1 MTKRAHVEVAC
12 SLLRAGA
19 NPDIVSENG
28 TARELAVRKGRFQ
41 VVLAI
46 DRYKCRKS
54 LAELCIGLHSADFPV
69 LVVLEIHRT
78 LCAISGVHEA
88 HLGEEKEW
96 RMLDEGHLTE
106 SVSWEIAKKVK
117 HYIN

>member
-1 MTKRAHVEVAC
+1 M
-12 SLLRAGA
+12 LLRNGA
-19 NPDIVSENG
+19 NLDIVPESEAANS
-28 TARELAVRKGRFQ
+28 AREIAERNESVQ

-54 LAELCIGLHSADFPV
+54 LMELCIGMHAEDFPV
-69 LVVLEIHRT
+69 LIMLEIHRT

-96 RMLDEGHLTE
+96 RMLDEGHLKE

-117 HYIN
+117 HYLN